1 MKPSKNNKTK
11 TKNSPQAP
19 RPLTEK
25 QVMTRLAR
33 ENKLRTKLIIKSD
46 RLALQIEVL
55 REELAATTKAIDL
68 ATQRVDALTLQLPPS
83 KQLELSLAAL
93 SPASSDDDVK
103 GPYVK

>member
-11 TKNSPQAP
+11 TP

-25 QVMTRLAR
+25 QVLTRLSR
-33 ENKLRTKLIIKSD
+33 ENKLRTKLIVKND
-46 RLALQIEVL
+46 KLAMQIEQM
-55 REELAATTKAIDL
+55 REELSTVSQAIDL
-68 ATQRVDALTLQLPPS
+68 ATQRVDQLTLLLPPS

-93 SPASSDDDVK
+93 SPASGDDDVK